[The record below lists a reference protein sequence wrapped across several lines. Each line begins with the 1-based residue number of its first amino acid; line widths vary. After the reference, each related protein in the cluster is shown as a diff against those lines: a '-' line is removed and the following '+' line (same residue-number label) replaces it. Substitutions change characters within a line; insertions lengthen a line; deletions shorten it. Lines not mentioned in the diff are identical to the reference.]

1 MSLLGISVFLTL
13 TLNSAVYSES
23 ISSNLTSVDSM
34 EVVTKYSLFSEYYK
48 NKDFNSALPYGWEV
62 IQLNPEKFSKWVYGK
77 MEDALWQMHDSAD
90 TAPEVKKAIEDTI
103 LSFYD
108 IAIKYNS
115 VEKAYYQARKAFV
128 AETWLELPFE
138 EVTAMYEKAIEY
150 DPNISTYYYNHLGQL
165 YKSKA
170 EEDLE
175 YKTKALDLFTYLN
188 DREPDNQ
195 IWSDELESL
204 VDNIDELV
212 ELTKK
217 AWLNNKDDAARAW
230 KFASLAMKA
239 GRYSEAVEA
248 LEFLTQK
255 SPESLNYWSQLATAY
270 QKTDDLTKAEA
281 TFKKLIELE
290 PNEQDNYLNLGIVY
304 KDKGQ
309 LSAARTQYQKAASLK
324 NGWGLP
330 IYYEG
335 LLYEQAARNC
345 GSFNFEDKLV
355 YQLAVDT
362 YRKAANTDPSLTQAR
377 DRVSA
382 LSSSVPTKEDY
393 FFRKYKSGTSIPIS
407 GNCYGWIGRSISV
420 P

>member
-1 MSLLGISVFLTL
+1 
-13 TLNSAVYSES
+13 
-23 ISSNLTSVDSM
+23 M

-48 NKDFNSALPYGWEV
+48 NKDFQSALPYGWEV
-62 IQLNPEKFSKWVYGK
+62 IQLNPEKFCKWIYGK
-77 MEDALWQMHDSAD
+77 MEDALWQTHDSS
-90 TAPEVKKAIEDTI
+90 TVSPEEKKTVEDTI

-108 IAIKYNS
+108 IAIKYNP

-128 AETWLELPFE
+128 AETWLGLPFE
-138 EVTAMYEKAIEY
+138 EVTAMYEKATEY
-150 DPNISTYYYNHLGQL
+150 DPKISTYYYNRLGQL

-170 EEDLE
+170 EEAPDF
-175 YKTKALDLFTYLN
+175 KTKALDLFTYLN
-188 DREPDNQ
+188 EREPDNQ
-195 IWSDELESL
+195 VWSDELESL

-217 AWLNNKDDAARAW
+217 AWLNNKDDATRAW

-239 GRYSEAVEA
+239 GRYADAIEA
-248 LEFLTQK
+248 LEFLTQN
-255 SPESLNYWSQLATAY
+255 SPESINYWSQLATAY
-270 QKTDDLTKAEA
+270 QKTDDLNKAE
-281 TFKKLIELE
+281 TTIKKLIEIE
-290 PNEQDNYLNLGIVY
+290 PDNQDHYLNLGIVY

-309 LSAARTQYQKAASLK
+309 LSAARVQYQKAASLK

-345 GSFNFEDKLV
+345 GSFDFEDKLV

-362 YRKAANTDPSLTQAR
+362 YRKAANTEPSLTQAR

-393 FFRKYKSGTSIPIS
+393 FFRKYKSGASIPIS
-407 GNCYGWIGRSISV
+407 GNCYGWIGRSVSV